1 MRIDPRCKRVN
12 ELSDQYHQLFRQV
25 AERYLSEE
33 CAKAGVESLCLGDCS
48 FLFTVGE
55 EPSGMISMADAAKKL
70 EINPSTATR
79 QVNRLLLS
87 GLVTKSPSHG
97 DERRYDVRLTEKG
110 AALLERMDERLYE
123 AVQKT
128 YADVSEEEM
137 QTVYGYLEKCIGQLN
152 RLVQG

>member
-33 CAKAGVESLCLGDCS
+33 CAKTGVESLCLGDYS
-48 FLFTVGE
+48 FLFTIGE

-70 EINPSTATR
+70 GINPSTATR
-79 QVNRLLLS
+79 QVNRLLMS
-87 GLVTKSPSHG
+87 GLVTKSPSRG

-110 AALLERMDERLYE
+110 EALLERMDERLYE

-128 YADVSEEEM
+128 YVDVSEEEM

>member
-33 CAKAGVESLCLGDCS
+33 GAKAGVESLCLGDYS
-48 FLFTVGE
+48 FLFTIGE

-70 EINPSTATR
+70 GINPSTATR
-79 QVNRLLLS
+79 QVNRLFMS
-87 GLVTKSPSHG
+87 GLVTKSPSRG

-128 YADVSEEEM
+128 YVDVSEEEM